1 MVAFL
6 YYPYY
11 LVAFWYKDVL
21 GGLLNF
27 FVNFNR
33 YTVSLLS
40 LPLLLRT
47 FFKPLKNEYREGLV
61 IFSILFG
68 MVVKTFLIGITTLIV
83 LVILII
89 EILAMA
95 LVACIPIALAVIIL
109 GIDSP
114 LWYAK

>member
-1 MVAFL
+1 
-6 YYPYY
+6 
-11 LVAFWYKDVL
+11 
-21 GGLLNF
+21 
-27 FVNFNR
+27 
-33 YTVSLLS
+33 
-40 LPLLLRT
+40 
-47 FFKPLKNEYREGLV
+47 
-61 IFSILFG
+61 